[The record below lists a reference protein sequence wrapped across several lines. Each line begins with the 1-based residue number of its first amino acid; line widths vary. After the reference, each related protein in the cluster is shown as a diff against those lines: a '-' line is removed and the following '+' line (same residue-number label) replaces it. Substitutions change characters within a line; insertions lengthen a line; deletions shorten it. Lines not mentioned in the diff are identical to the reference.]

1 MPRLK
6 KIATNIFQYLPS
18 AQMKSSISI
27 GFILLLS
34 FSKASL
40 ATEKTIKLQIDNK
53 ISVTASYIK
62 GEPTKPVV
70 LMVHGF
76 LTTRNHATLKNLNLA
91 IADEGYSTLAPTLS
105 LGIDQR
111 NQRLPCEAIHT
122 HTMQSDVK
130 EIESW
135 VDWLLSQGH
144 KNIILLGHSFGS
156 LHMLVYLKNGNQS
169 IRYAIASSL
178 IDLEH
183 AIGTQKVYSQLKQA
197 RQAIKANNNALQEY
211 KISYCKKFVSTPG
224 SFASYAEWDKARILK
239 LLSSVTTPV
248 HIVMGSSDNRMDKS
262 WPATLKKQGSEL
274 SIINGANHFF
284 SNEFEFELHDKVLE
298 ILDTL

>member
-1 MPRLK
+1 MHSLK
-6 KIATNIFQYLPS
+6 KVAPNNFQNLLS
-18 AQMKSSISI
+18 AQMKFRLSIS
-27 GFILLLS
+27 FILLLFIS
-34 FSKASL
+34 TVTVAS
-40 ATEKTIKLQIDNK
+40 EKTVKLQINSK
-53 ISVTASYIK
+53 INATASYIK
-62 GEPTKPVV
+62 GETSKPAV
-70 LMVHGF
+70 LMIHGF
-76 LTTRNHATLKNLNLA
+76 LSTRNHATLKNLNLS
-91 IADEGYSTLAPTLS
+91 IADEGYSTLTPTLS

-111 NQRLPCEAIHT
+111 NQGLPCEAIHT
-122 HTMQSDVK
+122 HTMQKDVR

-135 VDWLLSQGH
+135 TNWLLAQGH

-156 LHMLVYLKNGNQS
+156 LQMLVYLKNGNPA
-169 IRYAIASSL
+169 IKYAIATSL

-197 RQAIKANNNALQEY
+197 RQAIKANNDALQEY

-262 WPATLKKQGSEL
+262 WPATLRKQGSEL

-298 ILDTL
+298 ILNKL

>member
-1 MPRLK
+1 
-6 KIATNIFQYLPS
+6 
-18 AQMKSSISI
+18 MKSRLSI

-34 FSKASL
+34 FSTSSL
-40 ATEKTIKLQIDNK
+40 ATEKTIKLQFDNK
-53 ISVTASYIK
+53 ISATASYIK
-62 GEPTKPVV
+62 GKAEKPAI
-70 LMVHGF
+70 LLIHGF
-76 LTTRNHATLKNLNLA
+76 LTTRNHATLKNLNIA

-105 LGIDQR
+105 LDIDLR
-111 NQRLPCEAIHT
+111 NQGLPCEAIHT
-122 HTMQSDVK
+122 HTMQKDVR

-135 VDWLLSQGH
+135 TNWLLAQGH

-156 LHMLVYLKNGNQS
+156 LQMLVYLKYGNPA
-169 IRYAIASSL
+169 IKYAIATSL

-248 HIVMGSSDNRMDKS
+248 HIVMGSSDERMNKS
-262 WPATLKKQGSEL
+262 WPATLKSRGSKL

-298 ILDTL
+298 IINKL